1 MIQMSAQIVPCPERL
16 DAIMLLTDKF
26 TDISVNHEE
35 VIHHSVVS
43 GAVHEANW
51 ANSLSS
57 VIFRMFQQMSSVR
70 ICFGRESLEAHAT
83 SDFKYCYAQIR
94 VAVVVVVV
102 NDIVV
107 TFRMVE
113 YIVKMIDNFVQ
124 ISVARATT
132 NNVVVLVNAI
142 VFFGRFQTH

>member
-1 MIQMSAQIVPCPERL
+1 MIQ
-16 DAIMLLTDKF
+16 
-26 TDISVNHEE
+26 
-35 VIHHSVVS
+35 HSVIS
-43 GAVHEANW
+43 GAIHEANG
-51 ANSLSS
+51 ADGLSS

-94 VAVVVVVV
+94 VAVVVVV

-132 NNVVVLVNAI
+132 NNVVALVNAI
-142 VFFGRFQTH
+142 VFLVVL